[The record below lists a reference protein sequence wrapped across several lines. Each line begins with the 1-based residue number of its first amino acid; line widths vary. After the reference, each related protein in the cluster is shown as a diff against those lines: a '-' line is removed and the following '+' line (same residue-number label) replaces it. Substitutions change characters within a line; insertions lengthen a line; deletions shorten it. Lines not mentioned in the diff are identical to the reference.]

1 MRNSKKNIKKRDV
14 MVLSYVIFVIV
25 AVFLSAFII
34 YKISQ
39 LELMEVGELHIKKIE
54 DTVEEADDSNIL
66 LKEDYIK
73 MRQDEIDNLRFVT
86 DEMIKFIKYKGVC
99 VRYQDATGIKED
111 VTEYLHSNFS
121 LDEIYLMQ
129 RVIETECYQRDFR
142 SKVNVASVI
151 LNRLESGKFGNNI
164 EEIITNENQFA
175 YGRRY
180 ITYDTILALE
190 YASYYGDTTNG
201 ALYFHSNEK
210 TDRFSGKSHIF
221 TDDAGHHFYG

>member
-1 MRNSKKNIKKRDV
+1 MRNIKKNIKKRDV

-54 DTVEEADDSNIL
+54 ETVVEDDDSNIL
-66 LKEDYIK
+66 LKEYYIK
-73 MRQDEIDNLRFVT
+73 MRQDEIDNLGFVT
-86 DEMIKFIKYKGVC
+86 DEMIKFIKYKGIC
-99 VRYQDATGIKED
+99 VRYQDSTGIKED

-151 LNRLESGKFGNNI
+151 LNRLENGKFGNNI
-164 EEIITNENQFA
+164 EEIITNKNQFA

-221 TDDAGHHFYG
+221 TDDSGHYFYG

>member
-25 AVFLSAFII
+25 AVFLSAFIL

-39 LELMEVGELHIKKIE
+39 LELMEVRELHIKKIE

-86 DEMIKFIKYKGVC
+86 DEMIKFIKYKGIC

-151 LNRLESGKFGNNI
+151 LNRLENGKFGNNI
-164 EEIITNENQFA
+164 EEIITNKNQFA